1 MMVEGYVA
9 TDEVESLTIETVNKE
24 SKLFEEWIDA
34 KLEVLRNF
42 ICISPN
48 TCHDGVFAPLLIKK

>member
-24 SKLFEEWIDA
+24 SKLFEE
-34 KLEVLRNF
+34 
-42 ICISPN
+42 
-48 TCHDGVFAPLLIKK
+48 